1 MFLIDKEKNKIKH
14 PLKERKFSELGLKE
28 RQNLQ
33 KWIAENPEVLGE
45 ELLIIQQEFDGF
57 NETNERLDLL
67 ALDKNGNIVVIE
79 NKLDDTG
86 RDVTWQVL
94 KYASYCSTLTKDNI
108 RKIFQDYLD
117 KQGLGAI
124 ATEKISD
131 FFGGTEY
138 EEIALNH
145 IQTQRIMM
153 VAGNYRKEVTST
165 VLWLLNYKL
174 KVQCFK
180 ATLYSLGD
188 DLILDVEQ
196 IIPTKDAADYVISM
210 ADKTQEDVS
219 AQSEMRERH
228 HLRFEFWN
236 QLLPLFKGK
245 TPIYQGIS
253 PSKDHWLSSGG
264 TGISG
269 VHYNC
274 LITKNYV
281 GIELAITR
289 NTKEE
294 NKAFFD
300 ELIKQKE
307 EVEQAFGHELS
318 WERMDDKKMS
328 RVAYVHPGVSVFEK
342 NDWPKMLEFLVD
354 NMIIFEKSMREV
366 LLRVKK
372 RIKV

>member
-1 MFLIDKEKNKIKH
+1 MFLIDKENNKIKH
-14 PLKERKFSELGLKE
+14 PLKERKFGELGLKE

-108 RKIFQDYLD
+108 RKIYQDYLD
-117 KQGLGAI
+117 KKGLGAI
-124 ATEKISD
+124 ATEKISE

-188 DLILDVEQ
+188 NLILDVEQ

-245 TPIYQGIS
+245 TPIYQGVG

-281 GIELAITR
+281 GIELAIAK
-289 NTKEE
+289 NIKEE

-307 EVEQAFGHELS
+307 EIEQGFGHELS

-328 RVAYVHPGVSVFEK
+328 RVAYVLPGVSVFEK
-342 NDWPKMLEFLVD
+342 NDWPKMLDFLVEH
-354 NMIIFEKSMREV
+354 MIVFEKAMREV
-366 LLRVKK
+366 LLKVKK
-372 RIKV
+372 KLKA